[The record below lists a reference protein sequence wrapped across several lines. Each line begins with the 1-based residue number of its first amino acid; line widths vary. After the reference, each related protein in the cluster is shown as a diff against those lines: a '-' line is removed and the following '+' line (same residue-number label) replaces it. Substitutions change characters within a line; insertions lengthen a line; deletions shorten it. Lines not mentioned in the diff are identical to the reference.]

1 MFSLLGQ
8 IYNIGD
14 FYKMHLSHAKN
25 NQLTLLIVH
34 AHPDDESIST
44 GGVLAKYAADG
55 VRTVLTYCTRG
66 EAGDILNPEFVSPKP
81 GLSIT
86 EIRAI
91 ELEKAVN
98 VLDVKSVH
106 FLGYRDSGMAGT
118 PENHHPEAFARADK
132 QKATARLVEII
143 RRVRPHVI
151 VTYNEKGTYLHPDH
165 IMANRVT
172 LRAFKAS
179 GDRDYNIR
187 EGLEPW
193 QPSKLYFTAIP
204 LERIRRMHRIIV
216 ERGEEPGFDP
226 EVLGTPEENISAIID
241 VRRFLSRKLE
251 ALNCHL
257 SQMNPN
263 GIFRRMPEKLR
274 EEAMGY
280 EHFECVLG
288 CTPSNGK
295 ETDLFDGLHQ

>member
-1 MFSLLGQ
+1 
-8 IYNIGD
+8 
-14 FYKMHLSHAKN
+14 MHLSNAKN

-44 GGVLAKYAADG
+44 GGVLAKYSADG

-91 ELEKAVN
+91 ELERAVN
-98 VLDVKSVH
+98 VLAVKSVH

-118 PENHHPEAFARADK
+118 PENHHPQACARADK
-132 QKATARLVEII
+132 QKATAKLVQII

-187 EGLEPW
+187 EKLEPW